1 MTNETII
8 SLSIRVLV
16 MSEVLRYFQNGAKY
30 KGWHLYTEE
39 DENTFTRYVT
49 VTSKPLY
56 IYEQHIVER
65 CYDMTDGHPESG
77 DGATCENIRRNV
89 KATFKNLEF
98 ELNMGRKY
106 KERIHL

>member
-39 DENTFTRYVT
+39 DGDTVTRYVT

-56 IYEQHIVER
+56 IYEKHIVER
-65 CYDMTDGHPESG
+65 CYDMTDGHPERG

>member
-16 MSEVLRYFQNGAKY
+16 MSEVLRYFQNGVKY
-30 KGWHLYTEE
+30 KGWSIYTDEE
-39 DENTFTRYVT
+39 HGLLKRYVT
-49 VTSKPLY
+49 VSTLTLY
-56 IYEQHIVER
+56 IYESDMVQR
-65 CYDMTDGHPESG
+65 CYDMTNGHPESG